1 MVKYIAKRVL
11 MMIPVLLGVILLV
24 FFIMNLASG
33 NAVLLILGENAT
45 EEAVAAKTQELGLD
59 QPILVRYFNY
69 LADLMRGDM
78 GMSYFSSR
86 SVADEVLTRFPA
98 TLKLAVVSA
107 IISTLLAI
115 PLGIFA
121 AVKQNTLFDNFSM
134 ILSLVGNSMPAFWL
148 ALMLMMLF
156 AEKLGWLPAQGMNDG
171 WRSYVLP
178 AVSIGF
184 INMAAIA
191 RTTRSTML
199 ETVRQDYIRTARAKG
214 ASERSVVFK
223 HALRNA
229 LLPVVTVIGVNFGT
243 LLGGAMIAE
252 TVFAIPGLGS
262 LMIASVRAKDTPMVM
277 ASVLFVAVAVGV
289 TNLAVDILYAYIGP
303 RIKSQYVGR
312 R

>member
-1 MVKYIAKRVL
+1 MVKYIAKRAL

-45 EEAVAAKTQELGLD
+45 EEAVAVKTQELGLD
-59 QPILVRYFNY
+59 QPILVRYLNY
-69 LADLMRGDM
+69 VADLVRGDM
-78 GMSYFSSR
+78 GTSYFSSR
-86 SVADEVLTRFPA
+86 SVADEVLSRFPA

-107 IISTLLAI
+107 MISTLLAI

-156 AEKLGWLPAQGMNDG
+156 AEKLGWLPAQGMNNG

-214 ASERSVVFK
+214 VDEEAVVMD
-223 HALRNA
+223 HAFPNA
-229 LLPVVTVIGVNFGT
+229 LIPTITVIGVQFGN
-243 LLGGAMIAE
+243 LLGGAILVE
-252 TVFAIPGLGS
+252 TVFAWPGLGR
-262 LMIASVRAKDTPMVM
+262 LMVQSVNNRDVPLVLGCIVILSISY
-277 ASVLFVAVAVGV
+277 SVVNLLVDLVYGFV
-289 TNLAVDILYAYIGP
+289 DP
-303 RIKSQYVGR
+303 RVRSMYK
-312 R
+312 

>member
-1 MVKYIAKRVL
+1 MVKYIAKRAL

-45 EEAVAAKTQELGLD
+45 EEAVAVKTQELGLD
-59 QPILVRYFNY
+59 QPILVRYLNY
-69 LADLMRGDM
+69 VADLVRGDM
-78 GMSYFSSR
+78 GTSYFSSR
-86 SVADEVLTRFPA
+86 SVADEVLSRFPA

-107 IISTLLAI
+107 MIPTLLAI

-214 ASERSVVFK
+214 VDEDVVVMD
-223 HALRNA
+223 HAFPNA
-229 LLPVVTVIGVNFGT
+229 LIPTITVIGVQFGN
-243 LLGGAMIAE
+243 LLGGAILVE
-252 TVFAIPGLGS
+252 TVFAWPGLGR
-262 LMIASVRAKDTPMVM
+262 LMVQSVNNRDVPLVLGCIVILSISY
-277 ASVLFVAVAVGV
+277 SVVNLLVDLVYGFV
-289 TNLAVDILYAYIGP
+289 DP
-303 RIKSQYVGR
+303 RVRSMYK
-312 R
+312 

>member
-45 EEAVAAKTQELGLD
+45 EEAVAVKTRELGLD
-59 QPILVRYFNY
+59 RPILVRYAAY
-69 LADLMRGDM
+69 VADLVRGDM
-78 GMSYFSSR
+78 GTSYFSSR
-86 SVADEVLTRFPA
+86 SVAEEVLSRFPA

-121 AVKQNTLFDNFSM
+121 AVRQNTLFDNFSM

-156 AEKLGWLPAQGMNDG
+156 AEKLGWLPAQGMNNG

-214 ASERSVVFK
+214 VDEEAVVMD
-223 HALRNA
+223 HAFPNA
-229 LLPVVTVIGVNFGT
+229 LIPTITVIGVQFGN
-243 LLGGAMIAE
+243 LLGGAILVE
-252 TVFAIPGLGS
+252 TVFAWPGLGR
-262 LMIASVRAKDTPMVM
+262 LMVQSVNNRDVPLVLGCIVILSISY
-277 ASVLFVAVAVGV
+277 SVVNLLVDLVYGFV
-289 TNLAVDILYAYIGP
+289 DP
-303 RIKSQYVGR
+303 RVRSMYK
-312 R
+312 

>member
-1 MVKYIAKRVL
+1 M
-11 MMIPVLLGVILLV
+11 
-24 FFIMNLASG
+24 
-33 NAVLLILGENAT
+33 
-45 EEAVAAKTQELGLD
+45 D
-59 QPILVRYFNY
+59 QPILVRYLNY
-69 LADLMRGDM
+69 VADLVRGDM
-78 GMSYFSSR
+78 GTSYFSSR
-86 SVADEVLTRFPA
+86 SVADEVLSRFPA

-107 IISTLLAI
+107 MISTLLAI

-214 ASERSVVFK
+214 VDEDVVVMD
-223 HALRNA
+223 HAFPNA
-229 LLPVVTVIGVNFGT
+229 LIPTITVIGVQFGN
-243 LLGGAMIAE
+243 LLGGAILVE
-252 TVFAIPGLGS
+252 TVFAWPGLGR
-262 LMIASVRAKDTPMVM
+262 LMVQSVNNRDVPLVLGCIVILSISY
-277 ASVLFVAVAVGV
+277 SVVNLLVDLVYGFV
-289 TNLAVDILYAYIGP
+289 DP
-303 RIKSQYVGR
+303 RVRSMYK
-312 R
+312 

>member
-59 QPILVRYFNY
+59 QPVLVRYFNY
-69 LADLMRGDM
+69 LADLVRGDM

-214 ASERSVVFK
+214 IDENAVVMD
-223 HALRNA
+223 HAFPNA
-229 LLPVVTVIGVNFGT
+229 LIPTITVIGVQFGN
-243 LLGGAMIAE
+243 LLGGAILVE
-252 TVFAIPGLGS
+252 TVFAWPGLGR
-262 LMIASVRAKDTPMVM
+262 LMVQSVNNRDVPLVLGCIVILSISY
-277 ASVLFVAVAVGV
+277 SVVNLLVDLVYGFV
-289 TNLAVDILYAYIGP
+289 DP
-303 RIKSQYVGR
+303 RVRSMYK
-312 R
+312 

>member
-214 ASERSVVFK
+214 IDENAVVMG
-223 HALRNA
+223 HAFPNA
-229 LLPVVTVIGVNFGT
+229 LIPTITVIGVQFGN
-243 LLGGAMIAE
+243 LLGGAILVE
-252 TVFAIPGLGS
+252 TVFAWPGLGR
-262 LMIASVRAKDTPMVM
+262 LMVQSVNNRDVPLVLGCIVILSISY
-277 ASVLFVAVAVGV
+277 SVVNLLVDLVYGFV
-289 TNLAVDILYAYIGP
+289 DP
-303 RIKSQYVGR
+303 RVRSMYK
-312 R
+312 

>member
-1 MVKYIAKRVL
+1 MVKYIAKRAL

-45 EEAVAAKTQELGLD
+45 EEAVAVKTQELGLD
-59 QPILVRYFNY
+59 QPILVRYLNY
-69 LADLMRGDM
+69 VADLVRGDM
-78 GMSYFSSR
+78 GTSYFSSR
-86 SVADEVLTRFPA
+86 SVADEVLSRFPA

-107 IISTLLAI
+107 MISTLLAI

-214 ASERSVVFK
+214 VNEDVVVMD
-223 HALRNA
+223 HAFPNA
-229 LLPVVTVIGVNFGT
+229 LIPTITVIGVQFGN
-243 LLGGAMIAE
+243 LLGGAILVE
-252 TVFAIPGLGS
+252 TVFAWPGLGR
-262 LMIASVRAKDTPMVM
+262 LMVQSVNNRDVPLVLGCIVILSISY
-277 ASVLFVAVAVGV
+277 SVVNLLVDLVYGFV
-289 TNLAVDILYAYIGP
+289 DP
-303 RIKSQYVGR
+303 RVRSMYK
-312 R
+312 

>member
-1 MVKYIAKRVL
+1 MVKYIAKRVF

-45 EEAVAAKTQELGLD
+45 EEAVAVKTRELGLD
-59 QPILVRYFNY
+59 RPILVRYAAY
-69 LADLMRGDM
+69 VADLVRGDM
-78 GMSYFSSR
+78 GTSYFSSR
-86 SVADEVLTRFPA
+86 SVAEEVLSRFPA

-121 AVKQNTLFDNFSM
+121 AVRQNTLFDNFSM

-156 AEKLGWLPAQGMNDG
+156 AEKLGWLPAQGMNNG

-214 ASERSVVFK
+214 VDEEAVVMD
-223 HALRNA
+223 HAFPNA
-229 LLPVVTVIGVNFGT
+229 LIPTITVIGVQFGN
-243 LLGGAMIAE
+243 LLGGAILVE
-252 TVFAIPGLGS
+252 TVFAWPGLGR
-262 LMIASVRAKDTPMVM
+262 LMVQSVNNRDVPLVLGCIVILSISY
-277 ASVLFVAVAVGV
+277 SVVNLLVDLVYGFV
-289 TNLAVDILYAYIGP
+289 DP
-303 RIKSQYVGR
+303 RVRSMYK
-312 R
+312 

>member
-45 EEAVAAKTQELGLD
+45 EEAVAVKTRELGLD
-59 QPILVRYFNY
+59 RPILVRYAAY
-69 LADLMRGDM
+69 VADLVRGDM
-78 GMSYFSSR
+78 GTSYFSSR
-86 SVADEVLTRFPA
+86 SVAEEVLSRFPA

-121 AVKQNTLFDNFSM
+121 AVRQNTLFDNFSM

-156 AEKLGWLPAQGMNDG
+156 AEKLGWLPAQGMNNG

-199 ETVRQDYIRTARAKG
+199 ETVRQDYIRSARAKG
-214 ASERSVVFK
+214 VDEEAVVMD
-223 HALRNA
+223 HAFPNA
-229 LLPVVTVIGVNFGT
+229 LIPTITVIGVQFGN
-243 LLGGAMIAE
+243 LLGGAILVE
-252 TVFAIPGLGS
+252 TVFAWPGLGR
-262 LMIASVRAKDTPMVM
+262 LMVQSVNNRDVPLVLGCIVILSISY
-277 ASVLFVAVAVGV
+277 SVVNLLVDLVYGFV
-289 TNLAVDILYAYIGP
+289 DP
-303 RIKSQYVGR
+303 RVRSMYK
-312 R
+312 

>member
-45 EEAVAAKTQELGLD
+45 EEAVAVKTRELGLD
-59 QPILVRYFNY
+59 RPILVRYAAY
-69 LADLMRGDM
+69 VADLVRGDM
-78 GMSYFSSR
+78 GTSYFSSR
-86 SVADEVLTRFPA
+86 SVAEEVLSRFPA

-121 AVKQNTLFDNFSM
+121 AVRQNTLFDNFSM

-156 AEKLGWLPAQGMNDG
+156 AEKLGWLPAQGMNNG

-214 ASERSVVFK
+214 VDEEAVVMA
-223 HALRNA
+223 HAFPNA
-229 LLPVVTVIGVNFGT
+229 LIPTITVIGVQFGN
-243 LLGGAMIAE
+243 LLGGAILVE
-252 TVFAIPGLGS
+252 TVFAWPGLGR
-262 LMIASVRAKDTPMVM
+262 LMVQSVNNRDVPLVLGCIVILSISY
-277 ASVLFVAVAVGV
+277 SVVNLLVDLVYGFV
-289 TNLAVDILYAYIGP
+289 DP
-303 RIKSQYVGR
+303 RVRSMYK
-312 R
+312 

>member
-1 MVKYIAKRVL
+1 
-11 MMIPVLLGVILLV
+11 
-24 FFIMNLASG
+24 MNLASG

-45 EEAVAAKTQELGLD
+45 EEAVAVKTQELGLD
-59 QPILVRYFNY
+59 QPILVRYLNY
-69 LADLMRGDM
+69 VADLVRGDM
-78 GMSYFSSR
+78 GTSYFSSR
-86 SVADEVLTRFPA
+86 SVADEVLSRFPA

-107 IISTLLAI
+107 MISTLLAI

-214 ASERSVVFK
+214 VDEDVVVMD
-223 HALRNA
+223 HAFPNA
-229 LLPVVTVIGVNFGT
+229 LIPTITVIGVQFGN
-243 LLGGAMIAE
+243 LLGGAILVE
-252 TVFAIPGLGS
+252 TVFAWPGLGR
-262 LMIASVRAKDTPMVM
+262 LMVQSVNNRDVPLVLGCIVILSISY
-277 ASVLFVAVAVGV
+277 SVVNLLVDLVYGFV
-289 TNLAVDILYAYIGP
+289 DP
-303 RIKSQYVGR
+303 RVRSMYK
-312 R
+312 

>member
-69 LADLMRGDM
+69 LADLVRGDM

-214 ASERSVVFK
+214 IDENAVVMD
-223 HALRNA
+223 HAFPNA
-229 LLPVVTVIGVNFGT
+229 LIPTITVIGVQFGN
-243 LLGGAMIAE
+243 LLGGAILVE
-252 TVFAIPGLGS
+252 TVFAWPGLGR
-262 LMIASVRAKDTPMVM
+262 LMVQSVNNRDVPLVLGCIVILSISY
-277 ASVLFVAVAVGV
+277 SVVNLLVDLVYGFV
-289 TNLAVDILYAYIGP
+289 DP
-303 RIKSQYVGR
+303 RVRSMYK
-312 R
+312 

>member
-45 EEAVAAKTQELGLD
+45 EEAVAVKTRELGLD
-59 QPILVRYFNY
+59 RPILVRYAAY
-69 LADLMRGDM
+69 VADLVRGDM
-78 GMSYFSSR
+78 GTSYFSSR
-86 SVADEVLTRFPA
+86 SVAEEVLSRFPA

-121 AVKQNTLFDNFSM
+121 AVRQNTLFDNFSM

-156 AEKLGWLPAQGMNDG
+156 AEKLGWLPAEGMKNG

-214 ASERSVVFK
+214 VDEEAVVMD
-223 HALRNA
+223 HAFPNA
-229 LLPVVTVIGVNFGT
+229 LIPTITVIGVQFGN
-243 LLGGAMIAE
+243 LLGGAILVE
-252 TVFAIPGLGS
+252 TVFAWPGLGR
-262 LMIASVRAKDTPMVM
+262 LMVQSVNNRDVPLVLGCIVILSISY
-277 ASVLFVAVAVGV
+277 SVVNLLVDLVYGFV
-289 TNLAVDILYAYIGP
+289 DP
-303 RIKSQYVGR
+303 RVRSMYK
-312 R
+312 

>member
-45 EEAVAAKTQELGLD
+45 EEAVAVKTRELGLD
-59 QPILVRYFNY
+59 RPILVRYAAY
-69 LADLMRGDM
+69 VADLVRGDM
-78 GMSYFSSR
+78 GTSYFSSR
-86 SVADEVLTRFPA
+86 SVADEVLSRFPA

-107 IISTLLAI
+107 MISTLLAI

-156 AEKLGWLPAQGMNDG
+156 AEKLGWLPAQGMNNG

-214 ASERSVVFK
+214 VDEEAVVMD
-223 HALRNA
+223 HAFPNA
-229 LLPVVTVIGVNFGT
+229 LIPTITVIGVQFGN
-243 LLGGAMIAE
+243 LLGGAILVE
-252 TVFAIPGLGS
+252 TVFAWPGLGR
-262 LMIASVRAKDTPMVM
+262 LMVQSVNNRDVPLVLGCIVILSISY
-277 ASVLFVAVAVGV
+277 SVVNLLVDLVYGFV
-289 TNLAVDILYAYIGP
+289 DP
-303 RIKSQYVGR
+303 RVRSMYK
-312 R
+312 

>member
-45 EEAVAAKTQELGLD
+45 EEAVAVKTRELGLD
-59 QPILVRYFNY
+59 RPILVRYAAY
-69 LADLMRGDM
+69 VADLVRGDM
-78 GMSYFSSR
+78 GTSYFSSR
-86 SVADEVLTRFPA
+86 SVAEEVLSRFPA

-121 AVKQNTLFDNFSM
+121 AVRQNTLFDNFSM

-156 AEKLGWLPAQGMNDG
+156 AEKLGWLPAQGMNNG

-214 ASERSVVFK
+214 VDEEAVVMD
-223 HALRNA
+223 HAFPNA
-229 LLPVVTVIGVNFGT
+229 LIPTITVIGVQFGN
-243 LLGGAMIAE
+243 LLGGAILVE
-252 TVFAIPGLGS
+252 TVFAWPGLGR
-262 LMIASVRAKDTPMVM
+262 LMVQSVNNRDVPLVLGCIVILSISYSVVNLLVDLVYGFVDPREIGRAHV
-277 ASVLFVAVAVGV
+277 
-289 TNLAVDILYAYIGP
+289 
-303 RIKSQYVGR
+303 
-312 R
+312 

>member
-45 EEAVAAKTQELGLD
+45 EEAVAVKTRELGLD
-59 QPILVRYFNY
+59 RPILVRYAAY
-69 LADLMRGDM
+69 VADLVRGDM
-78 GMSYFSSR
+78 GTSYFSSR
-86 SVADEVLTRFPA
+86 SVAEEVLSRFPA

-121 AVKQNTLFDNFSM
+121 AVRQNTLFDNFSM

-156 AEKLGWLPAQGMNDG
+156 AEKLGWLPAQGMNNG
-171 WRSYVLP
+171 WRSYVLH
-178 AVSIGF
+178 AVTIGF

-214 ASERSVVFK
+214 VDEEAVVMD
-223 HALRNA
+223 HAFPNA
-229 LLPVVTVIGVNFGT
+229 LIPTITVIGVQFGN
-243 LLGGAMIAE
+243 LLGGAILVE
-252 TVFAIPGLGS
+252 TVFAWPGLGR
-262 LMIASVRAKDTPMVM
+262 LMVQSVNNRDVPLVLGCIVILSISY
-277 ASVLFVAVAVGV
+277 SVVNLLVDLVYGFV
-289 TNLAVDILYAYIGP
+289 DP
-303 RIKSQYVGR
+303 RVRSMYK
-312 R
+312 

>member
-45 EEAVAAKTQELGLD
+45 EEAVAVKTRELGLD
-59 QPILVRYFNY
+59 RPILVRYAAY
-69 LADLMRGDM
+69 VADLVRGDM
-78 GMSYFSSR
+78 GTSYFSSR
-86 SVADEVLTRFPA
+86 SVAEEVLSRFPA

-121 AVKQNTLFDNFSM
+121 AVRQNTLFDNFSM

-156 AEKLGWLPAQGMNDG
+156 AEKLGWLPAQGMNNG

-214 ASERSVVFK
+214 VDEEAVVMD
-223 HALRNA
+223 HAFPNA
-229 LLPVVTVIGVNFGT
+229 LIPTITVIGVQFGN
-243 LLGGAMIAE
+243 LMGGAILAE
-252 TVFAIPGLGS
+252 TVFAWPGLGR
-262 LMIASVRAKDTPMVM
+262 LMVQSVNNRDVPLVLGCIVILSISY
-277 ASVLFVAVAVGV
+277 SVVNLLVDLVYGFV
-289 TNLAVDILYAYIGP
+289 DP
-303 RIKSQYVGR
+303 RVRSMYK
-312 R
+312 